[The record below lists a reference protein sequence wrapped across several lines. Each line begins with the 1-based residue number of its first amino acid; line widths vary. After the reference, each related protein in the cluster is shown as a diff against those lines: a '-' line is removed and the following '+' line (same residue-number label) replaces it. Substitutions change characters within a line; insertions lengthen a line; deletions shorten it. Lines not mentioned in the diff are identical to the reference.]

1 MAKQAWA
8 NLAIDA
14 IRSGGGEVPSATDLS
29 NMKEEHNNAGMA
41 IWLGN
46 LLDVIPESFVIGTVM
61 LSIVAAKT
69 AAGMTL
75 GFWDVM
81 PLTLVG
87 ALFLSNFPEALSAS
101 VNMKSQGF
109 STGKIIFLW
118 SVLTVICAVGAAF
131 GAYVGESIPRSA
143 MLPEAAYLSTPNM
156 AGFFT
161 LVGFVAAVGFK
172 LFE

>member
-1 MAKQAWA
+1 
-8 NLAIDA
+8 
-14 IRSGGGEVPSATDLS
+14 
-29 NMKEEHNNAGMA
+29 
-41 IWLGN
+41 
-46 LLDVIPESFVIGTVM
+46 M
-61 LSIVAAKT
+61 LSIVATKT

-75 GFWDVM
+75 GFGDVM

-109 STGKIIFLW
+109 STGKILFLW